1 MVDAGNKHLSSPS
14 SQVLKEINRQ
24 GGGGAMNKK
33 VIDKG
38 MPPLVLPIC
47 LLGSVHEGRANFCTV
62 AWFTMI
68 DDEPPTIGLVLG
80 KKRFTKDGIVA
91 NKTFSVNIPTVEQA
105 QVTDYCGI
113 RSGYK
118 VDKSSLFTIHYGK
131 IEHAPLI
138 EECPISIGCSLSQVL
153 EFPGVDMI
161 IGRVEEVLVDE
172 DCLVNGEA
180 NQRKVRPL
188 LYAMP
193 GGPYV
198 GMGDEVAK
206 AFSIGKTLKK
216 RK

>member
-1 MVDAGNKHLSSPS
+1 
-14 SQVLKEINRQ
+14 VLKEINRQ
-24 GGGGAMNKK
+24 GGPGAMNKK
-33 VIDKG
+33 VIEKG
-38 MPPLVLPIC
+38 MPPLVLPVC

-91 NKTFSVNIPTVEQA
+91 NKAFSVNIPTVEQA

-118 VDKSSLFTIHYGK
+118 EDKSSLFTLHYGK
-131 IEHAPLI
+131 VKHAPLI
-138 EECPISIGCSLSQVL
+138 EECPISVGCSLSQVL
-153 EFPGVDMI
+153 EFPGVDI
-161 IGRVEEVLVDE
+161 IVGTVEEVLVDE
-172 DCLVNGEA
+172 DCLVDGKA
-180 NQRKVRPL
+180 DQGKVRPL

-206 AFSIGKTLKK
+206 AFSIGRTLKK

>member
-1 MVDAGNKHLSSPS
+1 M
-14 SQVLKEINRQ
+14 INQQ
-24 GGGGAMNKK
+24 GDRVIMKKK

-38 MPPLVLPIC
+38 MPPLVLPTC
-47 LLGSVHEGRANFCTV
+47 LLGSVNEGRANFCTV

-91 NKTFSVNIPTVEQA
+91 NKTFSVNIPTVEQVK
-105 QVTDYCGI
+105 VTDYCGI

-118 VDKSSLFTIHYGK
+118 VDKSSLFTIHYGSV
-131 IEHAPLI
+131 EHAPLI

-161 IGRVEEVLVDE
+161 IGTVEEVLVDE
-172 DCLVNGEA
+172 ACLIEGKVD
-180 NQRKVRPL
+180 QRRVKPL

-198 GMGDEVAK
+198 GMGEEVAK
-206 AFSIGKTLKK
+206 AFSIGKSLKK
-216 RK
+216 K

>member
-1 MVDAGNKHLSSPS
+1 MVDTASKYLPS
-14 SQVLKEINRQ
+14 WSFDALKEINRQ
-24 GGGGAMNKK
+24 DGSGSMNKK
-33 VIDKG
+33 VIEKG
-38 MPPLVLPIC
+38 MPPLVLPVC

-91 NKTFSVNIPTVEQA
+91 NEAFSVNIPTVEQA

-131 IEHAPLI
+131 VEHAPLI
-138 EECPISIGCSLSQVL
+138 EECPISIGCSLSQML
-153 EFPGVDMI
+153 EFPGVDMV
-161 IGRVEEVLVDE
+161 IGTVEEVLVDE
-172 DCLVNGEA
+172 DCLVEGKA
-180 NQRKVRPL
+180 DQRKIRPL

-198 GMGDEVAK
+198 GLGAEVAK